1 MKRKFLFPLA
11 LAALFP
17 LVWNSPALGEERPL
31 LRPTEAKSSWVA
43 SDDPIVARS
52 QNVIVDLDVLR
63 TAGKELS
70 LPLFD
75 GEVQEVEITR
85 TERIQERGE
94 AWHGRIAGQPLSSVT
109 LVALEHILVGDIRLN
124 DGRQFEL
131 RYLSDG
137 IHSLREIDATQFPRE
152 AQPVHVKTAK
162 AGSDFFAGLAGG
174 NKCLTDDTSNIDV
187 MVVYTAAARAAAG
200 GTDSMVALVYLSV
213 ALTNQSYVNSN
224 VNQRARLV
232 YVTEVTY
239 TETGNINT
247 DLTRLTNPS
256 DTFIDNVLPL
266 RNTYG
271 ADHVV
276 MITNNGGGFCGLA
289 WFMGTVAPSFEANAY
304 SVVAR
309 SCAAANLSFPHELG
323 HNMSADHDCANATST
338 GPYLYNRGWVELTP
352 SAGTPWRTLMSYPTV
367 PASTRIPWWSNP
379 SVNYPIGLDPMGG
392 SCPTPPYSANNALVL
407 NNTAPTTS
415 NFRCTSPGTSNVWMK
430 DTWEDTGAEPD
441 PLTAG
446 QDMWRSPYIWV
457 RNTQDTDLVHQ
468 HEHENPE
475 AGQVNWAYV
484 KLHNGSSSAMS
495 GTVEIYVTNASTT
508 LTWGSWTLVDTVTVT
523 GMPAFSSQVV
533 EGSWTPPASGHYCM
547 VARWVSTADPMTF
560 TETTDI
566 NYNTRQ
572 NNNIAWRNLNV
583 VDFFDVWFEDVELL
597 VRSTSRGQFSL
608 EIRPFNL
615 ASSPSFIQH
624 GQVTVNLGQKLAQ
637 RWKAGGSKG
646 TGFKISERGGLV
658 LTNPDGA
665 VLENIELDPEFV
677 DAMKLTFERNEK
689 TPRER
694 FFLSVRQVDARGTA
708 VGGVSYEIRNDRN
721 GPTTQPGDPD

>member
-11 LAALFP
+11 FAAL
-17 LVWNSPALGEERPL
+17 LSLAWDSPAFGAERL
-31 LRPTEAKSSWVA
+31 LLQPTELKSTWVA
-43 SDDPIVARS
+43 PNDPTVFRS

-63 TAGKELS
+63 TAGKKLS

-75 GEVQEVEITR
+75 GEVQEVDITR

-109 LVALEHILVGDIRLN
+109 LVALERIVVGDIRLN

-131 RYLSDG
+131 RYLSGG
-137 IHSLREIDATQFPRE
+137 IHSLREIDATKFPRE
-152 AQPVHVKTAK
+152 AQPVQVQPAK
-162 AGSDFFAGLAGG
+162 GSDLLFAGMAGT

-187 MVVYTAAARAAAG
+187 MVVYTAAARVAAG

-224 VNQRARLV
+224 INQRARLV

-247 DLTRLTNPS
+247 DLNRLTNPA
-256 DTFIDNVLPL
+256 DGFIDNVLPL

-271 ADHVV
+271 ADHTV
-276 MITNNGGGFCGLA
+276 MITENGGGFCGLA
-289 WFMGTVAPSFEANAY
+289 WFMNPVSPTFETNAY
-304 SVVAR
+304 AVVAR
-309 SCAAANLSFPHELG
+309 ACAAANLSFPHELG
-323 HNMSADHDCANATST
+323 HNMSADHDCANASST
-338 GPYLYNRGWVELTP
+338 GPYNYNRGWVELTP
-352 SAGTPWRTLMSYPTV
+352 SAGSPWRTLMSYQSSP
-367 PASTRIPWWSNP
+367 PSTRIPWWSNP
-379 SVNYPIGLDPMGG
+379 LVNYPIGLDSMGG

-407 NNTAPTTS
+407 NNTAATTS
-415 NFRCTSPGTSNVWMK
+415 NFRCTSPGTGNVWMK

-475 AGQVNWAYV
+475 AGQPNWAYV
-484 KLHNGSSSAMS
+484 KLHNGGSSAAT

-508 LTWGSWTLVDTVTVT
+508 LTWGLWTLVDTVTVT
-523 GMPAFSSQVV
+523 GMPAHSSKVV
-533 EGSWTPPASGHYCM
+533 EGSWTPLVSGHHCM

-572 NNNIAWRNLNV
+572 NNNIAWRNMNI
-583 VDFFDVWFEDVELL
+583 VDFFDLWFEDAELL
-597 VRSTSRGQFSL
+597 VRSTSRGRFSL
-608 EIRPFNL
+608 QIRPFN
-615 ASSPSFIQH
+615 AATSPSFIQH
-624 GQVTVNLGQKLAQ
+624 GEVTVNLGQKLAQ

-646 TGFKISERGGLV
+646 TGFKVSERGALV
-658 LTNPDGA
+658 LTNPQGA

-677 DAMKLTFERNEK
+677 DTMRLTFTRNED

-694 FFLSVRQVDARGTA
+694 FFLSVRQVDARGVA
-708 VGGVSYEIRNDRN
+708 VGGVSYEIRNDRSA
-721 GPTTQPGDPD
+721 PVTQPGDPD